1 MRLARRRYFA
11 PALFGLLT
19 ATSPIILHA
28 QTWAAHFPTSE
39 DLRHTRGIGDPQLS
53 PDARQAIITVTD
65 STADGGASHLWLVD
79 IASNTSRQLT
89 YSAKPEKTSDEK
101 GGGRGESH
109 GRWMPNNS
117 AILFLAKR
125 GETTQIYR
133 LPMSGG
139 EAMPYDLKI
148 VPLPAPEEKA
158 PEKNPD
164 AKPQDKDAKSE
175 AKPEP
180 LPLDVENFDV
190 SADGRWLAVLAK
202 DPKTAAEK
210 KKDTDKDDADFVD
223 HDPHGVRL
231 YLVSL
236 DASGA
241 STASL
246 IRADIAPDVKGIA
259 WATRS
264 NKLAVITE
272 TPNNV
277 GDLHPA
283 RSAWVLERS
292 RDAWKST
299 ALTNV
304 PATVEERFV
313 WTKDE
318 TGLLIL
324 AQAQQD
330 APPGINDLYLAD
342 APKTDGK
349 AGETHLLSPDF
360 TGTIHQVVAADDHSA
375 FVAVTQGFIAT
386 AAQFRLAGGNSTTLV
401 FNLSAVNNLNTN
413 AAQTGWLYEQS
424 SSGTPPQL
432 CFARTLSAGCTKR
445 NTPAI
450 IPAEWRT
457 VAGQTFKWK
466 NGDLTIEG
474 LLYLSPQAKDGKVP
488 LIVDVHGGPTGQ
500 FSDSYSAFAQF
511 LLGQGWAVLETN
523 PRGSTGY
530 GAAFA
535 AANKNDLGGGD
546 YQDIMAGVDT
556 VLAKFPI
563 DANRMALIGYSYGGE
578 MAGFVEGKTDR
589 FRAIVSGAP
598 VIDQMSEYGTE
609 NSSWYDRW
617 WYGYPWEHEQDAWR
631 QSPIAGVAH
640 AKTPFLLLQGKDD
653 TTDPAGQSEEMY
665 RALRQAG
672 VTVELVEYPR
682 ENHGPLAIGM
692 LGYPSREPW
701 PRIRRSQA
709 ARRLHQQA
717 VWGGS
722 EEIELIAS
730 AEG

>member
-1 MRLARRRYFA
+1 MHVACPRSFVPAFLVLTTLAAPTVFHAQA
-11 PALFGLLT
+11 PAV
-19 ATSPIILHA
+19 
-28 QTWAAHFPTSE
+28 HFPTSE

-89 YSAKPEKTSDEK
+89 YTAKSEK
-101 GGGRGESH
+101 GGERGEIH
-109 GRWMPNNS
+109 GRWMPDGS
-117 AILFLAKR
+117 AILFLTKR
-125 GETTQIYR
+125 GETNQVYR

-139 EAMPYDLKI
+139 EAIAYDLKI
-148 VPLPAPEEKA
+148 LPLPAPDEKA
-158 PEKNPD
+158 PDKQPAAKSPDKPD
-164 AKPQDKDAKSE
+164 AKPE

-180 LPLDVENFDV
+180 LPLDVDNFDL

-202 DPKTAAEK
+202 DPQTAAEK

-231 YLVSL
+231 YLVAL
-236 DASGA
+236 DAAGA
-241 STASL
+241 AVGSPV
-246 IRADIAPDVKGIA
+246 RVDIAPDVQGIA
-259 WATRS
+259 WAPHS

-292 RDAWKST
+292 GDAWKNT
-299 ALTNV
+299 ALTKA
-304 PATVEERFV
+304 PPTIEEQVV

-318 TGLLIL
+318 TSLLIL

-330 APPGINDLYLAD
+330 APPGVSDLYLA
-342 APKTDGK
+342 KVQT
-349 AGETHLLSPDF
+349 GETRSLSHDF
-360 TGTIHQVVAADDHSA
+360 PGGIHQVVAADDHSA
-375 FVAVTQGFIAT
+375 LVAVTQGMIAT
-386 AAQFRLAGGNSTTLV
+386 VAQFPLNGESPTTLK
-401 FNLSAVNNLNTN
+401 FDLSSINSLNTN

-432 CFARTLSAGCTKR
+432 CFARTLSAGCTKL

-450 IPAEWRT
+450 IPTDWRT
-457 VAGQTFKWK
+457 VPAQVLKWK

-474 LLYLSPQAKDGKVP
+474 ILYLPPQAEHGKVP

-500 FSDSYSAFAQF
+500 FTDSYYAFAQF
-511 LLGQGWAVLETN
+511 LVGQGWAVLQTN

-546 YQDIMAGVDT
+546 YQDIMTGVDT

-563 DANRMALIGYSYGGE
+563 DAGKMALIGYSYGGE

-598 VIDQMSEYGTE
+598 VTDQMSEYGTE
-609 NSSWYDRW
+609 SGSYYDRW
-617 WYGYPWEHEQDAWR
+617 FYGYPWEHSQDAWR
-631 QSPIAGVAH
+631 QSPISGVAH
-640 AKTPFLLLQGKDD
+640 AKTPFLLLQGKGD

-682 ENHGPLAIGM
+682 ENHGPLARGM

-701 PRIRRSQA
+701 HGFDARKRIIDFISKQFEA
-709 ARRLHQQA
+709 GAKK
-717 VWGGS
+717 
-722 EEIELIAS
+722 
-730 AEG
+730 

>member
-1 MRLARRRYFA
+1 MHLSRSRSFT
-11 PALFGLLT
+11 PILFGLLT
-19 ATSPIILHA
+19 LAATSVLRA
-28 QTWAAHFPTSE
+28 QTPAPHFPTSE
-39 DLRHTRGIGDPQLS
+39 DLRHTRAIADPHLS
-53 PDARQAIITVTD
+53 PDGKQAVVTVTD

-79 IASNTSRQLT
+79 IAGNTSRQLT
-89 YSAKPEKTSDEK
+89 YSAKSEK
-101 GGGRGESH
+101 GAERGELH
-109 GRWMPNNS
+109 GRWMPDNS
-117 AILFLAKR
+117 AILFLTKR
-125 GETTQIYR
+125 GENTQVYR

-139 EAMPYDLKI
+139 EAIPYDLKI
-148 VPLPAPEEKA
+148 LPLAAPNEKA
-158 PEKNPD
+158 PDRNPD
-164 AKPQDKDAKSE
+164 SKPQNKDDKD

-180 LPLDVENFDV
+180 LPLDVENFDL
-190 SADGRWLAVLAK
+190 SADGRWLAILAK
-202 DPKTAAEK
+202 DPQTAAEK

-231 YLVSL
+231 YLVAL
-236 DASGA
+236 DAAGA
-241 STASL
+241 ATASP
-246 IRADIAPDVKGIA
+246 IRADIAPDVQGIA
-259 WATRS
+259 WAPRL
-264 NKLAVITE
+264 NKLAVVTE
-272 TPNNV
+272 SPNNA

-283 RSAWVLERS
+283 RSAWVLERIG
-292 RDAWKST
+292 DAWKAT
-299 ALTNV
+299 ALTKT
-304 PATVEERFV
+304 PPTIEEELV

-318 TGLLIL
+318 TSLLIL

-330 APPGINDLYLAD
+330 APPGVSDLYLAD
-342 APKTDGK
+342 AQT
-349 AGETHLLSPDF
+349 GETRSLSHDF
-360 TGTIHQVVAADDHSA
+360 PGGIHQVVAADDHSA
-375 FVAVTQGFIAT
+375 IAGVTQGVVAT
-386 AAQFRLAGGNSTTLV
+386 VAQFPLAGGSPTT
-401 FNLSAVNNLNTN
+401 FKFDLSAVNNLNTN

-432 CFARTLSAGCTKR
+432 CFARTLFAGCTKL
-445 NTPAI
+445 NAPAI
-450 IPAEWRT
+450 IPPDWRT
-457 VAGQTFKWK
+457 VPAQVLKWK

-474 LLYLSPQAKDGKVP
+474 ILYLPPQAKDGRVP

-500 FSDSYSAFAQF
+500 FTDSYSAFAQF
-511 LLGQGWAVLETN
+511 LVGQGWAVLETN

-563 DANRMALIGYSYGGE
+563 DAGKMALIGYSYGGE

-609 NSSWYDRW
+609 SSSYYDRW

-640 AKTPFLLLQGKDD
+640 AKTPFLLLQGKGD

-682 ENHGPLAIGM
+682 ENHGPLARGM
-692 LGYPSREPW
+692 LGYPSGEPW
-701 PRIRRSQA
+701 HGFD
-709 ARRLHQQA
+709 ARKRVVEFISKQFEA
-717 VWGGS
+717 G
-722 EEIELIAS
+722 AKK
-730 AEG
+730 

>member
-1 MRLARRRYFA
+1 MHFSRSRSFTPIL
-11 PALFGLLT
+11 LGLLT
-19 ATSPIILHA
+19 LATPPAILA
-28 QTWAAHFPTSE
+28 QTPAAHFPTNE
-39 DLRHTRGIGDPQLS
+39 DLRHTRAIGDPQLS
-53 PDARQAIITVTD
+53 PDAKQALITVTD

-89 YSAKPEKTSDEK
+89 YTAKSEK
-101 GGGRGESH
+101 GGERGESH
-109 GRWMPNNS
+109 GRWMPDNS
-117 AILFLAKR
+117 AILFLTKR
-125 GETTQIYR
+125 GETTQVFR

-139 EAMPYDLKI
+139 EAIAYDLKI
-148 VPLPAPEEKA
+148 VPLPAPDEKS
-158 PEKNPD
+158 PDKTPD
-164 AKPQDKDAKSE
+164 AKPEDHSEAKPE

-180 LPLDVENFDV
+180 LPLDVENFDL
-190 SADGRWLAVLAK
+190 SADGRWLAILAK
-202 DPKTAAEK
+202 DPQTAAEK

-231 YLVSL
+231 YLLAL
-236 DASGA
+236 DAAGA
-241 STASL
+241 ATGSL
-246 IRADIAPDVKGIA
+246 IRTDIAPDVQGIA
-259 WATRS
+259 WAPHS

-283 RSAWVLERS
+283 RSASILERTG
-292 RDAWKST
+292 DTWKIT
-299 ALTNV
+299 QLTKV
-304 PATVEERFV
+304 PATVEERFA

-342 APKTDGK
+342 TQ
-349 AGETHLLSPDF
+349 AGETHPLSHNFP
-360 TGTIHQVVAADDHSA
+360 GSIHQIIAADDHSA
-375 FVAVTQGFIAT
+375 LVAVTQGFIAT
-386 AAQFRLAGGNSTTLV
+386 AAQFPLAGGNPTTLV

-413 AAQTGWLYEQS
+413 AAQAGWLYVQS
-424 SSGTPPQL
+424 SSGTPSQL
-432 CFARTLSAGCTKR
+432 CFANTLSAGCTKL
-445 NTPAI
+445 NTPAN
-450 IPAEWRT
+450 IPPDWRT
-457 VAGQTFKWK
+457 VPAQVLKWK

-474 LLYLSPQAKDGKVP
+474 ILYLPPQADHGKVP

-500 FSDSYSAFAQF
+500 FTDSYSAFAQS
-511 LLGQGWAVLETN
+511 LVGQGWAVLETN

-535 AANKNDLGGGD
+535 AANKNDLGGAD
-546 YQDIMAGVDT
+546 YQDIMTGVDT

-563 DANRMALIGYSYGGE
+563 DANKMALIGYSYGGE

-609 NSSWYDRW
+609 SSSYYDRW
-617 WYGYPWEHEQDAWR
+617 WYGYPWEHSQDAWR
-631 QSPIAGVAH
+631 QSPISGIAH
-640 AKTPFLLLQGKDD
+640 AKTPFLLLQGKTD
-653 TTDPAGQSEEMY
+653 TTDPSGQSEEMY

-682 ENHGPLAIGM
+682 ENHPGLGLGM

-701 PRIRRSQA
+701 HGFDARKRIVDFISKQF
-709 ARRLHQQA
+709 
-717 VWGGS
+717 
-722 EEIELIAS
+722 E
-730 AEG
+730 AEAKK

>member
-1 MRLARRRYFA
+1 MHSTRSRCLTRFLVGFLTLA
-11 PALFGLLT
+11 
-19 ATSPIILHA
+19 SPIALHA
-28 QTWAAHFPTSE
+28 QAGAPHFPTSE
-39 DLRHTRGIGDPQLS
+39 DLRHTRAIVDPQLS
-53 PDARQAIITVTD
+53 PNGKQAVTTVTD
-65 STADGGASHLWLVD
+65 STADGGKSHLWLVD
-79 IASNTSRQLT
+79 IPGNTSRQLT
-89 YSAKPEKTSDEK
+89 YSAKPEKTTDEK
-101 GGGRGESH
+101 GEAH
-109 GRWMPNNS
+109 GRWTPDNS

-125 GETTQIYR
+125 GETTQVYR

-139 EAMPYDLKI
+139 EAIPYDLK
-148 VPLPAPEEKA
+148 VPAPDEKA
-158 PEKNPD
+158 PEKKPD
-164 AKPQDKDAKSE
+164 AKPEDHPD

-180 LPLDVENFDV
+180 LPLDVENFDL

-202 DPKTAAEK
+202 DPQTAGEK
-210 KKDTDKDDADFVD
+210 KKNTDKDDADFVD

-231 YLVSL
+231 YLLSL
-236 DASGA
+236 DAAGA
-241 STASL
+241 AVGTPV
-246 IRADIAPDVKGIA
+246 RTDIAPDVQGIA
-259 WATRS
+259 WAPHT
-264 NKLAVITE
+264 NKLAVVTE

-283 RSAWVLERS
+283 RSAWVLERNA
-292 RDAWKST
+292 DTWKST
-299 ALTNV
+299 ALTKV

-318 TGLLIL
+318 ANLVIL
-324 AQAQQD
+324 AQARQD

-342 APKTDGK
+342 AQT
-349 AGETHLLSPDF
+349 GETHPLSHDF
-360 TGTIHQVVAADDHSA
+360 AGSIHQVVAVDDHSA
-375 FVAVTQGFIAT
+375 LVAVTQGVVAT
-386 AAQFRLAGGNSTTLV
+386 VAQFPLAGGNPTSFKFDLSAIN
-401 FNLSAVNNLNTN
+401 NLSTN
-413 AAQTGWLYEQS
+413 ATQTGWLYEQS

-432 CFARTLSAGCTKR
+432 CFAHTLSTGCTKL
-445 NTPAI
+445 NAPATTP
-450 IPAEWRT
+450 PNWRT
-457 VAGQTFKWK
+457 VPAQVLKWK

-474 LLYLSPQAKDGKVP
+474 ILYLPPQADHGKVP

-500 FSDSYSAFAQF
+500 FTDAYSAFAQF

-563 DANRMALIGYSYGGE
+563 DANKMALIGYSYGGE

-609 NSSWYDRW
+609 SSSYYDRW

-640 AKTPFLLLQGKDD
+640 AKTPFLLLQGKGD

-672 VTVELVEYPR
+672 VNVELVEYPR
-682 ENHGPLAIGM
+682 ENHGPLARGM

-701 PRIRRSQA
+701 HGFDARKRIIDFISKQFEA
-709 ARRLHQQA
+709 ATKK
-717 VWGGS
+717 
-722 EEIELIAS
+722 
-730 AEG
+730 

>member
-1 MRLARRRYFA
+1 MLAA
-11 PALFGLLT
+11 ST
-19 ATSPIILHA
+19 NLHA
-28 QTWAAHFPTSE
+28 QTPAPHFPTSE
-39 DLRHTRGIGDPQLS
+39 DLRHTRAIGDPQLC
-53 PDARQAIITVTD
+53 PDAKQALIAVTE

-79 IASNTSRQLT
+79 IAANTSRQLT
-89 YSAKPEKTSDEK
+89 YSARDEK
-101 GGGRGESH
+101 NNRGELH
-109 GRWMPNNS
+109 GRWMPDNS
-117 AILFLAKR
+117 SILFLAKR
-125 GETTQIYR
+125 GETTQIFR

-139 EAMPYDLKI
+139 EAIPYDLKI
-148 VPLPAPEEKA
+148 VPLPIAEDGVSIRK
-158 PEKNPD
+158 PD
-164 AKPQDKDAKSE
+164 AEAQNKNAKDA
-175 AKPEP
+175 AKPEL
-180 LPLDVENFDV
+180 LPLDVDDFAI
-190 SADGRWLAVLAK
+190 SADGRWLAILAK
-202 DPKTAAEK
+202 DPQTPAEK

-231 YLVSL
+231 YLVAL
-236 DASGA
+236 DATGA
-241 STASL
+241 AVGSPT
-246 IRADIAPDVKGIA
+246 RADIAPDVQGFA
-259 WATRS
+259 WAPRS
-264 NKLAVITE
+264 NKLAIVTE

-283 RSAWVLERS
+283 RSAWVLVRS
-292 RDAWKST
+292 GNAWKST
-299 ALTNV
+299 ALTKV

-330 APPGINDLYLAD
+330 APPGINDLYLVNSQ
-342 APKTDGK
+342 T
-349 AGETHLLSPDF
+349 GETHPLSRDF
-360 TGTIHQVVAADDHSA
+360 AGTIHQVITADDHSA
-375 FVAVTQGFIAT
+375 LVGVTQGVVAT
-386 AAQFRLAGGNSTTLV
+386 IAQFPITGGNPSALK
-401 FNLSAVNNLNTN
+401 FDLPAVNNLNTN

-432 CFARTLSAGCTKR
+432 CFARTLSAGCTKL
-445 NTPAI
+445 NTPAV
-450 IPAEWRT
+450 IPADWRA
-457 VAGQTFKWK
+457 VAGQTLKWT

-474 LLYLSPQAKDGKVP
+474 ILYLPPQAASQGKDGGKVP

-500 FSDSYSAFAQF
+500 YTDNYSAFAQF
-511 LLGQGWAVLETN
+511 LLGQGWAVFETN

-530 GAAFA
+530 GTSFA

-546 YQDIMAGVDT
+546 YQDIMTGVDT

-563 DANRMALIGYSYGGE
+563 DPNKMALIGYSYGGE

-609 NSSWYDRW
+609 SSSYYDRW

-631 QSPIAGVAH
+631 QSPLSGIAH
-640 AKTPFLLLQGKDD
+640 AKTPFLLLQGKTD

-682 ENHGPLAIGM
+682 ENHGPLARGM

-701 PRIRRSQA
+701 HGLDARKRIIDFISKQFEATNKR
-709 ARRLHQQA
+709 
-717 VWGGS
+717 
-722 EEIELIAS
+722 
-730 AEG
+730 

>member
-1 MRLARRRYFA
+1 MRLSRSRSFT
-11 PALFGLLT
+11 PVLVGLLT
-19 ATSPIILHA
+19 LATPPAIHP
-28 QTWAAHFPTSE
+28 QTAAASHFPTSE
-39 DLRHTRGIGDPQLS
+39 DLRHTRAIADPQLS
-53 PDARQAIITVTD
+53 PDGKQAVITVTD

-89 YSAKPEKTSDEK
+89 YSAKSEKASDEK
-101 GGGRGESH
+101 GGGRGELH

-125 GETTQIYR
+125 GETTQVYL
-133 LPMSGG
+133 LPMFGG
-139 EAMPYDLKI
+139 EAIPYDLKI
-148 VPLPAPEEKA
+148 VPLPTPEEKT
-158 PEKNPD
+158 PDKNPE
-164 AKPQDKDAKSE
+164 AKPQNKDAKE

-180 LPLDVENFDV
+180 LPLDVENFDL
-190 SADGRWLAVLAK
+190 SADGRWLAILAK
-202 DPKTAAEK
+202 DPQTAAEK

-231 YLVSL
+231 YLVAL
-236 DASGA
+236 DAAGA
-241 STASL
+241 AFGSP
-246 IRADIAPDVKGIA
+246 IRTDIAPDVQGIA
-259 WATRS
+259 WAPRS
-264 NKLAVITE
+264 NKLAVVTE

-283 RSAWVLERS
+283 RSAWVLERMG
-292 RDAWKST
+292 DAWKST
-299 ALTNV
+299 AQTKV
-304 PATVEERFV
+304 PATVEERFA

-330 APPGINDLYLAD
+330 APPGINDLYLAN
-342 APKTDGK
+342 TQT
-349 AGETHLLSPDF
+349 GETLPLSHDF
-360 TGTIHQVVAADDHSA
+360 PGTIHQVIATDDHSA
-375 FVAVTQGFIAT
+375 LVAVTQGFIAT
-386 AAQFRLAGGNSTTLV
+386 AAQFPLAGGSPTTLV

-432 CFARTLSAGCTKR
+432 CFAHTLSAGCAKL
-445 NTPAI
+445 NTPAVV
-450 IPAEWRT
+450 PPDWRT
-457 VAGQTFKWK
+457 VPAQALKWK

-474 LLYLSPQAKDGKVP
+474 ILYLPPQAALQGKDGGKIP

-500 FSDSYSAFAQF
+500 FTDNYSAFAQF
-511 LLGQGWAVLETN
+511 LLGHGWAVLETN

-563 DANRMALIGYSYGGE
+563 DANKMALIGYSYGGE

-609 NSSWYDRW
+609 DSSYYDRW

-640 AKTPFLLLQGKDD
+640 AKTPFLLLQGKGD

-682 ENHGPLAIGM
+682 ENHGPLARGM
-692 LGYPSREPW
+692 LGYPSPEPW
-701 PRIRRSQA
+701 HGFD
-709 ARRLHQQA
+709 ARRRIIDFISKQFEA
-717 VWGGS
+717 
-722 EEIELIAS
+722 A
-730 AEG
+730 AKK